1 MAETKKGSRATKAP
15 AGGSTSG
22 KTAGEPGGEAKNV
35 LEARA
40 AAAGGSTSVG
50 DSIRQ
55 TLAAKVSDDA
65 GAASAPPPSTAPSSS
80 AGPSGPAPQP
90 PSSATSES
98 GPSPFASLFRNKRK
112 TDPELV
118 NVFLRQ
124 LSVLLSAGIPLM
136 RALTI
141 LSNRSESAEFRSSL
155 TEVMSD
161 VEKGIQLWAALAKHP
176 RWFNNMIV
184 SVIRTG
190 EESGSL
196 VKVIDYLANYRD
208 RESDTK
214 RSLSKAVTYP
224 LLVFILAIGVVI
236 ILLVFVIPVFKEQ
249 FEANQAE
256 LPTITRIVFGFSSAV
271 TNAWVWIVLAV
282 LVGYFM
288 FLQARKRGGLKP
300 LWHRV
305 EVHLPIFGPI
315 LTNIYTVQFSTMMS
329 ILLQAGV
336 PLLKT
341 LDLVGEAIPNILF
354 QDAFRYIRGNVER
367 GRTLH
372 ESFMPFRFLPTLV
385 IDMVAVGEESGRM
398 PEALAAVASHHQR
411 EVDYQTAVVGT
422 LVEPLLLGFMGVV
435 VLFVALSMFLPYFRL
450 IQVVQ

>member
-1 MAETKKGSRATKAP
+1 MAETKKQSKSSKAAASSAAAP
-15 AGGSTSG
+15 AP
-22 KTAGEPGGEAKNV
+22 AP
-35 LEARA
+35 A
-40 AAAGGSTSVG
+40 AASGSVA

-55 TLAAKVSDDA
+55 TLAAKTADELPGA
-65 GAASAPPPSTAPSSS
+65 GVGGASSAAPPPPPPPSAASSNAAPSN
-80 AGPSGPAPQP
+80 
-90 PSSATSES
+90 
-98 GPSPFASLFRNKRK
+98 PFARSSRK
-112 TDPELV
+112 PDPEVV

-136 RALTI
+136 RALQI
-141 LSNRSESAEFRSSL
+141 LSTRSESAEFRASL
-155 TEVMSD
+155 TEVMTD
-161 VEKGIQLWAALAKHP
+161 VERGIQLWAALAKHP

-214 RSLSKAVTYP
+214 RTLSKAVTYP
-224 LLVFILAIGVVI
+224 LIVFVLAIAVVLV
-236 ILLVFVIPVFKEQ
+236 LLVFVIPVFKDQLEMNS
-249 FEANQAE
+249 AD
-256 LPTITRIVFGFSSAV
+256 LPTITRIVFGFSNAV
-271 TNAWVWIVLAV
+271 TNAWAWIVLSL
-282 LVGYFM
+282 LVAYLV
-288 FLQARKRGGLKP
+288 FLQARKRGGFKP
-300 LWHRV
+300 LLHRI

-372 ESFMPFRFLPTLV
+372 ESFLPFRFLPSLV
-385 IDMVAVGEESGRM
+385 LDMVAVGEESGRM
-398 PEALAAVASHHQR
+398 PEAMAAVASHHQR

>member
-1 MAETKKGSRATKAP
+1 MAEPKKPAKTTKAAP
-15 AGGSTSG
+15 
-22 KTAGEPGGEAKNV
+22 K
-35 LEARA
+35 A
-40 AAAGGSTSVG
+40 AAAPVAPPAATPSVG

-55 TLAAKVSDDA
+55 TLAAKSDDGTTSA
-65 GAASAPPPSTAPSSS
+65 APPRTAP
-80 AGPSGPAPQP
+80 AAFEAPPAASGPAPQP
-90 PSSATSES
+90 PPSATDVGGGGMFGSIFTRS
-98 GPSPFASLFRNKRK
+98 RK
-112 TDPELV
+112 SDPELV

-136 RALTI
+136 RALQI
-141 LSNRSESAEFRSSL
+141 LSSRSESVEFRAAL
-155 TEVMSD
+155 GEVMTD

-208 RESDTK
+208 READTK
-214 RSLSKAVTYP
+214 RTLSKAVTYP
-224 LLVFILAIGVVI
+224 LIVFVLAIAVVLV
-236 ILLVFVIPVFKEQ
+236 LLIFVIPVFRDQLEVNN
-249 FEANQAE
+249 AD
-256 LPTITRIVFGFSSAV
+256 LPWITRMVFGFSGAVMSAKL
-271 TNAWVWIVLAV
+271 WLVLAV
-282 LVGYFM
+282 LLGYFL
-288 FLQARKRGGLKP
+288 FLQARKRGGFKP
-300 LWHRV
+300 LLHRI

-329 ILLQAGV
+329 ILLQSGV

-372 ESFMPFRFLPTLV
+372 ESFLPFRFLPTLV
-385 IDMVAVGEESGRM
+385 LDMVAVGEESGRM